1 MFSFHEKSYSFV
13 AGFTVFVLEI
23 CSAMFNKKPD
33 YFLKALKSRFK
44 KTLVICKEIFFQ
56 RNFFGVLLCRVS
68 TMSLCTTSTTLTT
81 CPGGVEETRWRNSRS
96 NPSATKRKNSQP
108 LNPSFLSLPGRDAH
122 LQGTSNRPCVILS

>member
-1 MFSFHEKSYSFV
+1 M

-23 CSAMFNKKPD
+23 CTAMYRIKSLT
-33 YFLKALKSRFK
+33 YFLKALKSRFFFL
-44 KTLVICKEIFFQ
+44 KTIVICKRNIFSKELFL
-56 RNFFGVLLCRVS
+56 GVLLCRVS

-108 LNPSFLSLPGRDAH
+108 LSPSFLSLPGRAAH
-122 LQGTSNRPCVILS
+122 LQGTCDRPCVILS